1 MGLWNWLTKTLS
13 TPSPTAPREHSP
25 SKFADAV
32 RSGGAAIAQ
41 MDGMDSESVAIG
53 EPEVA
58 GWWSP
63 VGVTQTEPLCP
74 AAVNLSTEA
83 RALEERLISH
93 FDGHD
98 LVLPPMPRVAD
109 KVLKR
114 LRDARSGAA
123 QIAKDLSEDPVIA
136 GDVLRMSNSV
146 LYRGAE
152 KITTLPAAVARLGNN
167 ALRTVMMHQSLR
179 AAVFYAKGET
189 LEFAKL
195 VWANCLASGVVMR
208 DLAALVRERE
218 EDAFM
223 AGLLHDI
230 GNVIVLRFTHEQS
243 KLSHSWLDLPTF
255 EYLCHESHQELGE
268 LIGQG
273 WQLAPTLQ
281 SLISDHHSIPADD
294 DPLKKDRWMLIAT
307 DMICQMLGYGPEAEY
322 DLLHS
327 RPFRELNLSER
338 ADVVAWL
345 KKLPQRVEE
354 AVGEL

>member
-1 MGLWNWLTKTLS
+1 MGFWNWLTKTIS
-13 TPSPTAPREHSP
+13 TPSSSAPKEHVPTAQLS
-25 SKFADAV
+25 
-32 RSGGAAIAQ
+32 SGTVAIAQ
-41 MDGMDSESVAIG
+41 APQPTAA
-53 EPEVA
+53 EPKA
-58 GWWSP
+58 APWWAP
-63 VGVTQTEPLCP
+63 EGVTQTEPLTP
-74 AAVNLSTEA
+74 NSINLSTEA

-98 LVLPPMPRVAD
+98 LVLPPMPTVAD

-114 LRDARSGAA
+114 LRDTRSGAA

-152 KITTLPAAVARLGNN
+152 KITTLPAAVARLGAN

-208 DLAALVRERE
+208 ELAKLLRERE

-230 GNVIVLRFTHEQS
+230 GNVIVLRLAHEQS
-243 KLSHSWLDLPTF
+243 KFTHSWLDLPTF
-255 EYLCHESHQELGE
+255 EYLCHEAHQELGE
-268 LIGQG
+268 LIAQG
-273 WQLAPTLQ
+273 WQLSPMLQ
-281 SLISDHHSIPADD
+281 SLIADHHSIPAADD
-294 DPLKKDRWMLIAT
+294 SLCKERWMLIAT
-307 DMICQMLGYGPEAEY
+307 DMICQMLDYGPQAQY
-322 DLLHS
+322 DLL
-327 RPFRELNLSER
+327 RTRAFQELRLTER
-338 ADVVAWL
+338 ADIYEWL
-345 KKLPQRVEE
+345 NALPGRVEE
-354 AVGEL
+354 IMGEM

>member
-1 MGLWNWLTKTLS
+1 MGFWNWLTKTIS
-13 TPSPTAPREHSP
+13 TPSPSAPMEPSP
-25 SKFADAV
+25 SRSQV
-32 RSGGAAIAQ
+32 TSSGGVGVAQLVSEEPAAA
-41 MDGMDSESVAIG
+41 GGSV
-53 EPEVA
+53 VA
-58 GWWSP
+58 PWWAP
-63 VGVTQTEPLCP
+63 VGATQTEALCP
-74 AAVNLSTEA
+74 ATPNLDTEA

-114 LRDARSGAA
+114 LRDSRSGAA

-152 KITTLPAAVARLGNN
+152 KIATLPAAVARLGNN

-189 LEFAKL
+189 LEFASL

-208 DLAALVRERE
+208 DLAGLVRERQ

-223 AGLLHDI
+223 TGLLHDI
-230 GNVIVLRFTHEQS
+230 GNVIVLRIAHDQHKHTHT
-243 KLSHSWLDLPTF
+243 WPDLPTF
-255 EYLCHESHQELGE
+255 EFLCHETHQELGE
-268 LIGQG
+268 LIALG
-273 WQLAPTLQ
+273 WQLPPTLQ
-281 SLISDHHSIPADD
+281 SLISDHHSTPTDD
-294 DPLKKDRWMLIAT
+294 DPLRKERWMIIAT

-327 RPFRELNLSER
+327 RAFNELGLSDR

-345 KKLPQRVEE
+345 TKLPQRVEE